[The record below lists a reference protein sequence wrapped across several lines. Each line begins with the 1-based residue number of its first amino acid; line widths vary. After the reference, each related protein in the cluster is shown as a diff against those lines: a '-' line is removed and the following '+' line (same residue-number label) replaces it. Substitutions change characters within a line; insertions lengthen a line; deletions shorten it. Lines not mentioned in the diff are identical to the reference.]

1 MSGLAQNASRRP
13 WHVLL
18 LFLALTL
25 VGFGL
30 SGVVSGRLNDSLS
43 QYDDPSTASSQARAE
58 VQAATGVDVEEGYT
72 VLVEL
77 PAPASLASGPPARV
91 SAVVRLL
98 RQRPEVVQITDAWS
112 TGVPALISRDGRS
125 AIVVASLRAV
135 HEVTATD
142 ALQASIDADPLLS
155 GHVMLG
161 GSTALDAQGSAQ
173 SLQDLRLAE
182 TIAIPI
188 LLVLLLVIFR
198 SVVAGLLPL
207 FGAMV
212 SIALTTLGLLLATR
226 FGSVSVYALN
236 LVYALGIGLSID
248 FSLLIVSRYR
258 EEMRTTGAGYAA
270 LARTLN
276 TAGRTVLFS
285 AATVT
290 AALGALL
297 LFPIVS
303 ISSMG
308 LAGMMVT
315 VSSAIAAVV
324 VLPAV
329 LALLGPRID
338 ALSLL
343 RRGAAAQA
351 ATDSG
356 WWSRLARAVM
366 RRPAAI
372 ALAVTLV
379 LLAAGTPA
387 LGVQFTGYST
397 KGLPAGLAAVQ
408 VDNTLSSDFAS
419 VSAAP
424 LQLIVTAAPA
434 AAAEVDSYAASV
446 ARVPGVVGVQKPVV
460 LGPDLWEVNATLSG
474 ASAVSTASQD
484 AANAV
489 GRIPTPFPVRATG
502 YTASFIDF
510 QSSVVAHLPWAVLLL
525 AATTLVILFVM
536 TASVVLPVKALVMN
550 MLTLT
555 ATLGLMVLAFQNG
568 ALSGLLGFQ
577 PQGAINLMT
586 PLLAGALAFG
596 LSTDYGVFLLSRIR
610 EGYRSG
616 LPTREAVALGL
627 QRVGRVVTSAA
638 ILFCIAVGAL
648 VLAKTVILKEIG
660 LAAALAVLIDSSVVR
675 ALLVPSLMAI
685 LGRWNWWAPRPL
697 AALHRRLGLYRLE
710 AGEVLTE
717 SAPL

>member
-1 MSGLAQNASRRP
+1 MSGLARAASNRP
-13 WHVLL
+13 WRVLL
-18 LFLALTL
+18 LFLFLTV
-25 VGFGL
+25 VGLGMT
-30 SGVVSGRLNDSLS
+30 GVVSGRLNDSLS

-77 PAPASLASGPPARV
+77 PAPASLTAPPPARV
-91 SAVVRLL
+91 SEMVRLL

-112 TGVPALISRDGRS
+112 TGVPALIARDGRS
-125 AIVVASLRAV
+125 AIVVASLRSV
-135 HEVTATD
+135 NEVTATD
-142 ALQASIDADPLLS
+142 ALQASVNADPLLA
-155 GHVMLG
+155 GHVTLG

-212 SIALTTLGLLLATR
+212 AIALTTLGLLLATT

-258 EEMRTTGAGYAA
+258 EEMRVAGPGHAA

-329 LALLGPRID
+329 LTLLGPRID

-343 RRGAAAQA
+343 RSGAAAQA
-351 ATDSG
+351 ASDSG
-356 WWSRLARAVM
+356 WWSRLARGVM

-372 ALAVTLV
+372 AVVVTLG

-397 KGLPAGLAAVQ
+397 KGLPASLPAVQ
-408 VDNTLSSDFAS
+408 VDNALSSDFSA

-424 LQLIVTAAPA
+424 LQLIVKAGPTGAARIDA
-434 AAAEVDSYAASV
+434 YAASV
-446 ARVPGVVGVQKPVV
+446 ARVPGVVGVQRPVA
-460 LGPDLWEVNATLSG
+460 LGPDLWEVDATLSG
-474 ASAVSTASQD
+474 ASAVSTRSQNAAS
-484 AANAV
+484 AV
-489 GRIPTPFPVRATG
+489 GRIPAPFPVRATG

-510 QSSVVAHLPWAVLLL
+510 QSSVVAHLPWAAALL
-525 AATTLVILFVM
+525 AATTLVILFIM
-536 TASVVLPVKALVMN
+536 TASVVLPVKALIMN
-550 MLTLT
+550 MLTLS
-555 ATLGLMVLAFQNG
+555 ATLGLLVLVFQNG
-568 ALSGLLGFQ
+568 WLSGLLGFP

-610 EGYRSG
+610 EGYRGG

-675 ALLVPSLMAI
+675 ALLVPSLMAL

-697 AALHRRLGLYRLE
+697 AFVHRRLGLYRLE
-710 AGEVLTE
+710 GGEVQAERAAL
-717 SAPL
+717 

>member
-1 MSGLAQNASRRP
+1 
-13 WHVLL
+13 
-18 LFLALTL
+18 
-25 VGFGL
+25 
-30 SGVVSGRLNDSLS
+30 
-43 QYDDPSTASSQARAE
+43 
-58 VQAATGVDVEEGYT
+58 
-72 VLVEL
+72 
-77 PAPASLASGPPARV
+77 
-91 SAVVRLL
+91 
-98 RQRPEVVQITDAWS
+98 
-112 TGVPALISRDGRS
+112 
-125 AIVVASLRAV
+125 
-135 HEVTATD
+135 
-142 ALQASIDADPLLS
+142 
-155 GHVMLG
+155 
-161 GSTALDAQGSAQ
+161 
-173 SLQDLRLAE
+173 
-182 TIAIPI
+182 
-188 LLVLLLVIFR
+188 
-198 SVVAGLLPL
+198 
-207 FGAMV
+207 
-212 SIALTTLGLLLATR
+212 
-226 FGSVSVYALN
+226 
-236 LVYALGIGLSID
+236 
-248 FSLLIVSRYR
+248 
-258 EEMRTTGAGYAA
+258 
-270 LARTLN
+270 
-276 TAGRTVLFS
+276 
-285 AATVT
+285 
-290 AALGALL
+290 
-297 LFPIVS
+297 
-303 ISSMG
+303 MG

-315 VSSAIAAVV
+315 ISSAIAAVV

-329 LALLGPRID
+329 LALLGPRVD

-343 RRGAAAQA
+343 RRGGADAQA
-351 ATDSG
+351 AADSG

-372 ALAVTLV
+372 ALVVTLV

-424 LQLIVTAAPA
+424 LQLIVTADSA
-434 AAAEVDSYAASV
+434 AAVEVDSYAASV
-446 ARVPGVVGVQKPVV
+446 ARVPGVVGVQKPAV
-460 LGPDLWEVNATLSG
+460 LGPDLWEVDATLSG

-489 GRIPTPFPVRATG
+489 GRIPAPFPVRATG

-710 AGEVLTE
+710 AGEVHTE

>member
-1 MSGLAQNASRRP
+1 MSGLARNASRRP
-13 WHVLL
+13 WYVLL

-25 VGFGL
+25 VGFGM

-43 QYDDPSTASSQARAE
+43 QYDDPTTASSQARAE

-77 PAPASLASGPPARV
+77 PAPASLASGPPAMV
-91 SAVVRLL
+91 SSVVRLL

-112 TGVPALISRDGRS
+112 TGAPALISRDGRS

-135 HEVTATD
+135 KEVTATN
-142 ALQASIDADPLLS
+142 ALQASIDDDPLLS

-212 SIALTTLGLLLATR
+212 SIALTTLGLLLATS

-258 EEMRTTGAGYAA
+258 EEMRVTGAGHAA
-270 LARTLN
+270 LARTLD

-285 AATVT
+285 ATTVT

-308 LAGMMVT
+308 VAGMMVT
-315 VSSAIAAVV
+315 ISSAIAAVV

-329 LALLGPRID
+329 LALLGPRVD

-351 ATDSG
+351 AADSG

-372 ALAVTLV
+372 ALVVTLV

-397 KGLPAGLAAVQ
+397 KGLPTGLAAVQ
-408 VDNTLSSDFAS
+408 IDNTLSSDFAS

-424 LQLIVTAAPA
+424 LQLIVTAGPA
-434 AAAEVDSYAASV
+434 AATEVDSYAASV

-460 LGPDLWEVNATLSG
+460 LGPDLWEVDATLSG

-489 GRIPTPFPVRATG
+489 GRIPAPFPVRATG

-510 QSSVVAHLPWAVLLL
+510 QSSVVAHLPWAALLL
-525 AATTLVILFVM
+525 AATTLVILFIM
-536 TASVVLPVKALVMN
+536 TASVVLPVKALIMN
-550 MLTLT
+550 MLTLG
-555 ATLGLMVLAFQNG
+555 ATLGLIVLVFQDG
-568 ALSGLLGFQ
+568 WLSGPLGF
-577 PQGAINLMT
+577 PTQGAINLMV
-586 PLLAGALAFG
+586 PLLSGALAFG
-596 LSTDYGVFLLSRIR
+596 LSTDYGVFLLARIR
-610 EGYRSG
+610 EGYKGG
-616 LPTREAVALGL
+616 LATRDAVALGL

-638 ILFCIAVGAL
+638 VLFCIAVGAL
-648 VLAKTVILKEIG
+648 ALSKTVILKEIG
-660 LAAALAVLIDSSVVR
+660 VAGALAVLIDSSVVR
-675 ALLVPSLMAI
+675 ALLVPSVMAL

-697 AALHRRLGLYRLE
+697 AALHTRLGFNRLE
-710 AGEVLTE
+710 VGAGERAI
-717 SAPL
+717 AP